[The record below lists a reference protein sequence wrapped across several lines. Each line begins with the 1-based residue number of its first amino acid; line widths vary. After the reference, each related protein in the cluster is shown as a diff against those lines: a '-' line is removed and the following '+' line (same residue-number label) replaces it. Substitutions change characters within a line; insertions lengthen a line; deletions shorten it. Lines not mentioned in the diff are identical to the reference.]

1 MWNNRYNSDQHRPH
15 SGRGGES
22 VSENFDLGPAVADA
36 TNVLL
41 VAPGVGDTA
50 DRLCGDVMTA
60 DGEAPEHVVGVT
72 ISDSPARKVSTWR
85 EQLGREPALSMLGID
100 GVTRSA
106 ATQTAPETEDAAIE
120 YLDSDAS
127 IRELGERI
135 ATKIERDTETAVCF
149 DSVTDLQECM
159 GRETAFEFLHVIGSR
174 VRAGGAT
181 GYYYVDRTVHDEETM
196 TLYSTLFDAAVEV
209 GSETDGGR

>member
-1 MWNNRYNSDQHRPH
+1 
-15 SGRGGES
+15 
-22 VSENFDLGPAVADA
+22 VSEDFDLGPAVADA

-50 DRLCGDVMTA
+50 DRLCCDVVTA
-60 DGEAPEHVVGVT
+60 DGEIPEHVVGVT
-72 ISDSPARKVSTWR
+72 ISDSPAQKVSTWR
-85 EQLGREPALSMLGID
+85 ERLGPEPALSMLGID

-106 ATQTAPETEDAAIE
+106 ATEQATATENTTIE
-120 YLDSDAS
+120 YLDGSAS

-135 ATKIERDTETAVCF
+135 ATKIERETETAVCF

-181 GYYYVDRTVHDEETM
+181 GYYYIDRTVHDEETM